1 MILGTNTYP
10 LRGTGHQILSAKHP
24 PPQKQSA
31 GLEAYSPIDLVELL
45 SIRIASVISEFN
57 YHHTNVPQY
66 PQNTVYGYPPST
78 VTCQGGELGAQGF
91 AKMTS
96 SYSDNYIFTNFG
108 SGDPTRTPLVW
119 TQVGSIVFP
128 VYAATPISS
137 IPSSLVRD
145 IDKLRECMMVR
156 SSGSDDMDA
165 CRLERHLAGGWR
177 HVVPKQERV
186 RKNMFKVQ
194 PDTVTR
200 MLVWFRPLSPLH
212 RTNLNRRRTKIVSTR
227 GWNS

>member
-1 MILGTNTYP
+1 MAIKDRFTGNPGRLTVPTTSGNGTVSISYSEKGRTVLYHMGFDVSKFYLVTKMILGTNTYP
-10 LRGTGHQILSAKHP
+10 LR
-24 PPQKQSA
+24 
-31 GLEAYSPIDLVELL
+31 D
-45 SIRIASVISEFN
+45 
-57 YHHTNVPQY
+57 HHTNVPQY

-78 VTCQGGELGAQGF
+78 VTRQGGELGAQGF

-96 SYSDNYIFTNFG
+96 SYSDNYICTNFG
-108 SGDPTRTPLVW
+108 SGDPTRTPL
-119 TQVGSIVFP
+119 
-128 VYAATPISS
+128 
-137 IPSSLVRD
+137 SSLVRD